1 MFEAE
6 FFAKSGPWWE
16 RRFFGCSADQFPLP
30 KYETLHK
37 SFDMVVRVQA
47 ERGWDPS
54 NPSTEISKRLFDR
67 VGTMLKP
74 SDASDLRLYCALGT
88 ALDMYH
94 GADGFLRVR
103 THVVLLDLTVRRDKV
118 QRKSVIFRKSDK
130 SNRRIGAVAEQIASL
145 LNGSIYNN
153 KLV

>member
-1 MFEAE
+1 
-6 FFAKSGPWWE
+6 
-16 RRFFGCSADQFPLP
+16 
-30 KYETLHK
+30 
-37 SFDMVVRVQA
+37 
-47 ERGWDPS
+47 
-54 NPSTEISKRLFDR
+54 
-67 VGTMLKP
+67 MLKP